1 MEFNILTVHNRYLI
15 RGGEDESVDS
25 QIRLLTQKGHKITLL
40 EYFNTDIEKIG
51 KIRTAAR
58 TIWSSKA
65 YREVEEILSGG
76 KYNILDCQNTFP
88 LFSPSIYYVA
98 SKHKIPV
105 IQTLRNYRLLCP
117 NALFFREGKVCED
130 CLGKS
135 VQWPGIKHRCYRESF
150 LGSTTLAVTNYVHN
164 SLGSWKKKVDLF
176 ITLTEFA
183 RKKYIEAG
191 FPEDRIVVKPNFVY
205 PDPGVGS
212 GSGNYALFVGR
223 LTEEKGIRTLI
234 NAWKQIGTELPLKI
248 VGEGPLSDFVRKAAE
263 IYHGIEYLGKKD
275 INEVYKIMGDA
286 KVLVFPSEWYE
297 TFGRVAIEAFAKG
310 TPVIASNIGA
320 VAEVVR
326 DGVTGLHFQPGDSN
340 DLAEKV
346 KLFLSNPLR
355 ISEMRRAARKEYEE
369 KYTADRN
376 YEMLME
382 IYDRATSLAKA
393 SYKNRR

>member
-1 MEFNILTVHNRYLI
+1 VYSVLTLHNRYLI

-25 QIRLLTQKGHKITLL
+25 QVRLLTKKGHKNTLL
-40 EYFNTDIEKIG
+40 EYSNEEVAEIG
-51 KIRTAAR
+51 KLKTAVRTL
-58 TIWSSKA
+58 WSSKA
-65 YREVEEILSGG
+65 YQEVRRVLANGD
-76 KYNILDCQNTFP
+76 YDILDCQNTFP
-88 LFSPSIYYVA
+88 LFSPSVYYAA
-98 SKHKIPV
+98 STLGIPV

-117 NALFFREGKVCED
+117 SSIFYRDGVVCED

-135 VQWPGIKHRCYRESF
+135 FQWPGVKYKCYRDSF
-150 LGSTTLAVTNYVHN
+150 LGSTTVAVANYVHKM
-164 SLGSWKKKVDLF
+164 LGSWAKNVDLF

-183 RKKYIEAG
+183 KKKYIEAG

-248 VGEGPLSDFVRKAAE
+248 VGEGPLSDFVRKAAK
-263 IYHGIEYLGKKD
+263 IHHGIEYLGKKD
-275 INEVYKIMGDA
+275 VNEVYKIMGDA

-297 TFGRVAIEAFAKG
+297 TFGRVAVEAFAKG

-340 DLAEKV
+340 DLVEKV

-393 SYKNRR
+393 RYKNRQ